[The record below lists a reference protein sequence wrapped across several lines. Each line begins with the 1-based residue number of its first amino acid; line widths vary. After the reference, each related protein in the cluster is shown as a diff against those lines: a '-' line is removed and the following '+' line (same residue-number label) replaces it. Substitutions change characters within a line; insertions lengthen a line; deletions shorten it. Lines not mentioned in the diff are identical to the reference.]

1 MPGILPRL
9 AAATLVV
16 LLAGQAQA
24 ADGWVSGNNSRIRLI
39 AAPVKGTGGATKLM
53 AGVEIEMQPGWKTYW
68 RSPGEAGGVPP
79 EFDWKKSTNLSAA
92 TVLFPAPSRF
102 VDPTGD
108 SIGYKHLVLFPV
120 TIVAADASKPMT
132 LSVMVNYGVCAKICI
147 PEEHLLTLTV
157 DPADDSNADRI
168 GRALA
173 AVPVPAASAGKDAPR
188 FVELK
193 RDGVNLVIDAQF
205 PAGTGDAQVFA
216 EALDSSY
223 VPMANRLAEAGDGH
237 SRFRIDLSKSDDFK
251 SPAGKMLRLTLA
263 GDDAASEITTAIP

>member
-1 MPGILPRL
+1 MPGILAHMT

-16 LLAGQAQA
+16 LVAQAQA
-24 ADGWVSGNNSRIRLI
+24 ADGWVNGNNSRIRLI
-39 AAPVKGTGGATKLM
+39 AAPVKGADGATHLM

-102 VDPTGD
+102 ADPAGD
-108 SIGYKHLVLFPV
+108 SIGYKHSVLFPV
-120 TIVAADASKPMT
+120 TLVAADASKPLA
-132 LSVMVNYGVCAKICI
+132 LSVLVNFGVCARICI
-147 PEEHLLTLTV
+147 PEEHELALAA
-157 DPADDSNADRI
+157 DPADAANADRI

-173 AVPVPAASAGKDAPR
+173 LVPVPAAAAGKDTPQFAG
-188 FVELK
+188 LK
-193 RDGVNLVIDAQF
+193 RDGASLVIDTQF
-205 PAGTGDAQVFA
+205 PPGTSDPQVFA

-223 VPMANRLAEAGDGH
+223 VPMANRLADTGDGH

-263 GDDAASEITTAIP
+263 GDDIAGEVTAAIP